1 MIKIKFTQFLDGYH
15 QEKIEDKIKRLLHQ
29 EKINA
34 TIENTETGNE
44 MRTFPER
51 KNKGGNND

>member
-1 MIKIKFTQFLDGYH
+1 MIKIKFNQFLDSYH
-15 QEKIEDKIKRLLHQ
+15 QEKLEDKIKRLLQQ

-44 MRTFPER
+44 MRTFPK